1 MLDDSWW
8 CASYLKAC
16 RMPVWAC
23 SSYFRIRAIADHG
36 VLMNSIERPTEGWIA
51 LVLMRWYDWY
61 PMKYATCAER
71 CKIWKTHT
79 QHTCRVFWVMRF
91 WSLLGD
97 CCVSITVL
105 LWDRQNCRTE
115 FSLRE
120 IFVTAGLLE
129 ASYSLLLSLAMCN
142 PHDVRTVILKQLTC
156 RQPVEHCRLRA
167 QDLILCED

>member
-1 MLDDSWW
+1 MTLD
-8 CASYLKAC
+8 
-16 RMPVWAC
+16 
-23 SSYFRIRAIADHG
+23 G
-36 VLMNSIERPTEGWIA
+36 A
-51 LVLMRWYDWY
+51 LL
-61 PMKYATCAER
+61 
-71 CKIWKTHT
+71 IWKHAACPYELVPATLGSALLQTMGSLWTASRGPQKDELHWFWCVDMIDTPWNMQHAQKDVRYGKHTHT